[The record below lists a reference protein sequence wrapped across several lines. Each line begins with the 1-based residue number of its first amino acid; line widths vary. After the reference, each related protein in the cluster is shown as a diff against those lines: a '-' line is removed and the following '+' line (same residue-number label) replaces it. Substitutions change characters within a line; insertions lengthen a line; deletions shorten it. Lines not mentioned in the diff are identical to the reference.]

1 MFVMDRQEDA
11 LRELGSRL
19 LRLREERGLSIEG
32 LATLTAL
39 EPSDIS
45 AMEAGELDIPLT
57 TLVALA
63 RGLGTTPAQ
72 LLTY

>member
-1 MFVMDRQEDA
+1 MDGQEDA
-11 LRELGSRL
+11 LCKLGQRL
-19 LRLREERGLSIEG
+19 RQLREEQGLSIAD
-32 LATLTAL
+32 LASLTAL
-39 EPSDIS
+39 EPSIIS

-63 RGLGTTPAQ
+63 GALGMTPAR